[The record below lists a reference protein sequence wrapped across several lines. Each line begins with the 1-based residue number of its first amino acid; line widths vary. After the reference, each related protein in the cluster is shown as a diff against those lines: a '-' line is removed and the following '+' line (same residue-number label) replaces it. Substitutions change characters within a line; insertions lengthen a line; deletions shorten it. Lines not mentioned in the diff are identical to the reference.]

1 MEKKSEKYLKQFSE
15 IGEEI
20 LNTLLSTLKERGIK
34 SINVYDYWNERGTDW
49 YYFFDTDKD
58 GYGVALFVGK
68 LYVTDDGIELKML
81 DSNECEWTDWDESN
95 LTAIERCYLLE
106 MIEQIL
112 ELADEQDDGR
122 VLNADETF
130 EDWGRNNLL
139 PFKII
144 LETKN

>member
-81 DSNECEWTDWDESN
+81 DSNECEWTDWNESN

-112 ELADEQDDGR
+112 EVADEQDDGR

-130 EDWGRNNLL
+130 EDWG
-139 PFKII
+139 
-144 LETKN
+144 EE

>member
-20 LNTLLSTLKERGIK
+20 LDTLLSTLKERGIK

-49 YYFFDTDKD
+49 YCFFDTDKD
-58 GYGVALFVGK
+58 GYGVALYVDK

-81 DSNECEWTDWDESN
+81 DTDECEWTDWNEGN
-95 LTAIERCYLLE
+95 LTVIERCYLLE

-112 ELADEQDDGR
+112 EVADEQDYGR

-130 EDWGRNNLL
+130 EDWG
-139 PFKII
+139 
-144 LETKN
+144 EE

>member
-34 SINVYDYWNERGTDW
+34 SINVYDYWNERGVDW
-49 YYFFDTDKD
+49 YYFYDVDKD
-58 GYGVALFVGK
+58 GYGVTLFVGK
-68 LYVTDDGIELKML
+68 LYVTKDGIELKML
-81 DSNECEWTDWDESN
+81 DSNECEWTDWNEGN

-130 EDWGRNNLL
+130 EDWG
-139 PFKII
+139 
-144 LETKN
+144 EE